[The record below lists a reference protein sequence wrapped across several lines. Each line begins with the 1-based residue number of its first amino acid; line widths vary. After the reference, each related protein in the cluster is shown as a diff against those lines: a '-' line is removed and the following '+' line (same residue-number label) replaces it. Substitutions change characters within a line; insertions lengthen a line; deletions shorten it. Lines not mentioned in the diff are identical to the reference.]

1 MSEQIKQSNEFSKP
15 IYIGEWRVY
24 DIGATTLGDLIKNNI
39 INKHTYN
46 PDVLKKKTDALI
58 VDTNKEIILYVE
70 SKDDGKLNSEKQ
82 ISDAIKQEFD
92 ISKEVGARI
101 Y

>member
-39 INKHTYN
+39 INKHTDN
-46 PDVLKKKTDALI
+46 PDVLKKKPDALI

-82 ISDAIKQEFD
+82 ISDAIKQ
-92 ISKEVGARI
+92 
-101 Y
+101 

>member
-39 INKHTYN
+39 INKHTDN
-46 PDVLKKKTDALI
+46 PDVLKKKPDALI
-58 VDTNKEIILYVE
+58 VDTNKEIVLYCQSGE
-70 SKDDGKLNSEKQ
+70 RSLQAYKKL
-82 ISDAIKQEFD
+82 IKLQYKNVYNLYRGID
-92 ISKEVGARI
+92 NWL
-101 Y
+101 

>member
-46 PDVLKKKTDALI
+46 PDVLKKKPDALME
-58 VDTNKEIILYVE
+58 NLILK
-70 SKDDGKLNSEKQ
+70 SKYQMQLGKNLIFQRKLE
-82 ISDAIKQEFD
+82 QEFMQ
-92 ISKEVGARI
+92 
-101 Y
+101 